1 MTILAVAFAL
11 YQSRAAFKLKQ
22 QQGETWTAL
31 QNAEHERR
39 MAEEHRDQSERRLAE
54 NCLDQA
60 LVLCDQNEINQ
71 GLLLM
76 IAPETQ

>member
-1 MTILAVAFAL
+1 
-11 YQSRAAFKLKQ
+11 
-22 QQGETWTAL
+22 
-31 QNAEHERR
+31 